1 MGAVKRRLSS
11 LTTFLQSWQERKGK
25 VMGYE
30 RLSYYWCTSCVGWV
44 EIYQYTEP
52 DNDGWCPMCGAREL
66 QATKPDEFVQG
77 K

>member
-1 MGAVKRRLSS
+1 
-11 LTTFLQSWQERKGK
+11 
-25 VMGYE
+25 MGYE